1 MLAGQDSIVCAGR
14 AWQRVGESAR
24 GPSGRA
30 FERAQAHCWSRMPQ
44 LLAEELGGGPL
55 MVPASEKTCSDGPT
69 QRAEA
74 PEQPRSAQIE
84 EEMQAK
90 KQELKEPT
98 ESSCC
103 CAATKASVTRLAAA
117 RMPKV

>member
-1 MLAGQDSIVCAGR
+1 MHEGHRVAGS
-14 AWQRVGESAR
+14 SALKR
-24 GPSGRA
+24 TIGSP
-30 FERAQAHCWSRMPQ
+30 MPQ

-55 MVPASEKTCSDGPT
+55 VVPASEKTCSNGPT

-74 PEQPRSAQIE
+74 PEQPFSAQIE
-84 EEMQAK
+84 EERQAK
-90 KQELKEPT
+90 KWTLKEPM
-98 ESSCC
+98 ESSSC

>member
-1 MLAGQDSIVCAGR
+1 MRVHTGHRVAGSSALKR
-14 AWQRVGESAR
+14 TVGS
-24 GPSGRA
+24 P
-30 FERAQAHCWSRMPQ
+30 MPQ
-44 LLAEELGGGPL
+44 LLAEDLGEGPP
-55 MVPASEKTCSDGPT
+55 MVPASERACSDGPA
-69 QRAEA
+69 QHAEA

-90 KQELKEPT
+90 KWTLKEPT

-117 RMPKV
+117 RMPKI